1 MTTRIP
7 PLADGEGDD
16 EERRL
21 LDGLDFGDPVPNIFT
36 TFVRH
41 PRLFRRWLGLGQH
54 LLRESTL
61 PAREREI
68 VILRTATLSGSA
80 YEWVQHAVI
89 GQQAGLSK
97 EEVDRIAAGPD
108 ASGWTD
114 DDRVLLRAIDE
125 LHGGYDLS
133 DASWAALSARWDT
146 HQVMDFTMTVGF
158 YVMTAMALNSYG
170 VEIDPGLE
178 GAP

>member
-61 PAREREI
+61 PARDREI

-80 YEWVQHAVI
+80 YEWAQHAVI

-97 EEVDRIAAGPD
+97 EEVDRIAAGPG

-114 DDRVLLRAIDE
+114 D
-125 LHGGYDLS
+125 
-133 DASWAALSARWDT
+133 
-146 HQVMDFTMTVGF
+146 
-158 YVMTAMALNSYG
+158 
-170 VEIDPGLE
+170 
-178 GAP
+178 